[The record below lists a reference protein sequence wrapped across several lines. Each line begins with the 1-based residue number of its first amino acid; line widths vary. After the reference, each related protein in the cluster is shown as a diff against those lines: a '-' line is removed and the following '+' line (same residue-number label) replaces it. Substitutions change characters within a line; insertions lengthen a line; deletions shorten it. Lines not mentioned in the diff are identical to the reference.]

1 MLRKT
6 IALVCLGVV
15 IEAGCAHKAV
25 GPSSREVDQAL
36 TRSYGGGGPR
46 MAVSALMLS
55 ALAGSRYLAVRHKLV
70 VVAAGS
76 ELPKVLEAVIAFC
89 GTIQCEV
96 VSSNVT
102 NQTDDSAPSGSVSMR
117 VRPGDLEKLIAFV
130 GKQGKIAQHSTE
142 TEDKTATVVDTDAKI
157 KNLTEFRDN
166 LRRMLGRPSVSV
178 ADLVQI
184 QEKLA
189 ETQAQLDGEAAQ
201 RKILANETEKVAVE
215 IDFRAQRTVASVSAF
230 RPIGEAIRESASV
243 LAESVASLITVVV
256 ALIPWLIL
264 IVPGVWLIVKWWRR
278 MRRRR
283 AGALGFTP
291 PAA

>member
-6 IALVCLGVV
+6 TALVCLGVV
-15 IEAGCAHKAV
+15 IGGGCAHKAV
-25 GPSSREVDQAL
+25 APSSREVDHAS
-36 TRSYGGGGPR
+36 TRVYGGPQQ
-46 MAVSALMLS
+46 MAIHPLMLS
-55 ALAGSRYLAVRHKLV
+55 ALADSRYLAVRHKLA

-76 ELPKVLEAVIAFC
+76 ELPKALEAVIAFC

-102 NQTDDSAPSGSVSMR
+102 NQPDDSAPSGSVSMR
-117 VRPGDLEKLIAFV
+117 VRPGDLDKLIAFV
-130 GKQGKIAQHSTE
+130 GKQGKIAQHTTE

-178 ADLVQI
+178 ADLVEI

-230 RPIGEAIRESASV
+230 RPIGEAVRESASV
-243 LAESVASLITVVV
+243 LAESVASLITFVV
-256 ALIPWLIL
+256 AVIPWLIL
-264 IVPGVWLIVKWWRR
+264 IVPGVWLVVRWWRR
-278 MRRRR
+278 MRKRR
-283 AGALGFTP
+283 AGALGFAP
-291 PAA
+291 PGA